1 MPGMSLPGT
10 AALSFGAPAAS
21 LPEKKKGGK
30 VLFVYFLLTYTHARG
45 RTHTHRGPPGKSN

>member
-10 AALSFGAPAAS
+10 AALSFGIPAAS
-21 LPEKKKGGK
+21 LPEQGGK

-45 RTHTHRGPPGKSN
+45 RTHTHRRPPGKSN